1 MILVWL
7 LSRSTRRQRR
17 MRFRKEPPF
26 HGVLR
31 SLKAPLPEMLQARI
45 GWESWRR
52 KNWTHLGL
60 VSSWFLSVLIVSLL
74 FVLIWWVLFNAITN
88 VFYFCSIFC
97 TLIRVFRVFRACFQ
111 KVPCKLTSTAMRP
124 INCTFW
130 VPRPT
135 STHVQC
141 CKHNRV
147 ANQNVNQR
155 VNYETSLQMRTV
167 PISCQSRET
176 KNWFSR
182 FVIHVAWSVKW
193 LHGDGYCG

>member
-1 MILVWL
+1 MTLVWL

-17 MRFRKEPPF
+17 MRFRKEPLF

-60 VSSWFLSVLIVSLL
+60 VSSWFRSVLIVSLL
-74 FVLIWWVLFNAITN
+74 SVLVQWVLFNAITIM
-88 VFYFCSIFC
+88 FYF
-97 TLIRVFRVFRACFQ
+97 LHHYQGAQGAQGACFQ

-124 INCTFW
+124 ISCTFW

-135 STHVQC
+135 SAHVQC

-147 ANQNVNQR
+147 ANQNSNQR
-155 VNYETSLQMRTV
+155 VNYETSLQMRTA
-167 PISCQSRET
+167 PISWQSRET